1 MEIYIFVHTVPHNMD
16 VVICSAVRTAIG
28 KFDGGLKTFSA
39 PQLGTVVIKEAVKRA
54 KIEPKDMDEVI
65 MGNVIGAGLGQNPAR
80 QSAIH
85 AGIPVSVGSTT
96 VNKVCGSGL
105 KSVMFGANAIK
116 AGEHEIIV
124 AGGME
129 SMTNAPY
136 LLEKARFGYK
146 LFDGK
151 LVDSMVKDGLWDIYN
166 DYHMGITGDRIA
178 LRFNLTREEI
188 DKYALGSHKKAV
200 DAIDK
205 GKFKDEI
212 IPIEIKEKK
221 ETKIFD
227 TDEGPRRDSSLEK
240 LSRLKPFF
248 QKDGVTTAGNASQ
261 ISDGASAVVIMS
273 KEKSEK
279 LGITPLVKIVDYYT
293 SGVEPENVMEA
304 PIPTVKGLLQKT
316 KMKIEDIDLFEHNEA
331 FASASVA
338 IQKEF
343 KIPDDK
349 FNVNGGAVALGH
361 PIGASGARVLTT
373 LIYAMKDRNAK
384 RGLATLCLGGG
395 NAVAMIVENV

>member
-1 MEIYIFVHTVPHNMD
+1 MD

-54 KIEPKDMDEVI
+54 KIEPKDVDEVI

-338 IQKEF
+338 VQKEF
-343 KIPDDK
+343 KISDDK

-384 RGLATLCLGGG
+384 RGLVTLCLGGG

>member
-304 PIPTVKGLLQKT
+304 PIPTIKGLLQKT

>member
-54 KIEPKDMDEVI
+54 KIEPKDVDEVI

-304 PIPTVKGLLQKT
+304 PIPTIKGLLQKT

>member
-54 KIEPKDMDEVI
+54 KIEPKDVDEVI

>member
-1 MEIYIFVHTVPHNMD
+1 MD

-304 PIPTVKGLLQKT
+304 PIPTIKGLLQKT

>member
-54 KIEPKDMDEVI
+54 KIEPKDVDEVI

-80 QSAIH
+80 QAAIH

>member
-1 MEIYIFVHTVPHNMD
+1 MD

>member
-1 MEIYIFVHTVPHNMD
+1 MD

-54 KIEPKDMDEVI
+54 KIEPKDVDEVI

-304 PIPTVKGLLQKT
+304 PIPTIKGLLQKT

>member
-1 MEIYIFVHTVPHNMD
+1 MD

-54 KIEPKDMDEVI
+54 KIEPKDVDEVI

-279 LGITPLVKIVDYYT
+279 LGITPLVKIIDYYT

-304 PIPTVKGLLQKT
+304 PIPTIKGLLQKT

>member
-1 MEIYIFVHTVPHNMD
+1 MD

-54 KIEPKDMDEVI
+54 KIEPKDVDEVI

>member
-1 MEIYIFVHTVPHNMD
+1 MPFLYNMD

-54 KIEPKDMDEVI
+54 KIEPKDVDEVI